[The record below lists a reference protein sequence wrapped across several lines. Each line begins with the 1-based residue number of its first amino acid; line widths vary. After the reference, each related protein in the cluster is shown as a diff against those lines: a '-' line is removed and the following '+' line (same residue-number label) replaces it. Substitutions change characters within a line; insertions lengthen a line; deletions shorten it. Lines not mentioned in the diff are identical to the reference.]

1 MDLGEDR
8 HHLVWH
14 WPPVSP
20 LCGLQARGEPCPLAR
35 EGSGGYGI
43 QFPEG
48 IHPYNSISGLRAP
61 LSPTIPADWG
71 HALSLPVA
79 PPLYDKILG

>member
-20 LCGLQARGEPCPLAR
+20 LCGLQAGGEPCPLAR

-48 IHPYNSISGLRAP
+48 IHP
-61 LSPTIPADWG
+61 
-71 HALSLPVA
+71 
-79 PPLYDKILG
+79 